1 MSNMKKQIENI
12 YIKRFFY
19 FNLYVIKGKDGDI
32 LIDTGFIC
40 MKKRVKK
47 WLDKFNIKL
56 VILTH
61 AHVDHIWNANYIKEL
76 YGCKIALG
84 KNDLKNLDNS
94 IINSKPSNKKFNWW
108 CKLMNYGM
116 RKFRAKEFGIDML
129 LGDKQIINKYG
140 LNLKIINLPGHTK
153 GSIGVLY
160 NGYLFAGDALVN
172 RRRKVE
178 IAYQNQNNKNALKTY
193 KKIKSLNPKLIF
205 LGHDK
210 YVTSD
215 KLKI

>member
-1 MSNMKKQIENI
+1 
-12 YIKRFFY
+12 
-19 FNLYVIKGKDGDI
+19 
-32 LIDTGFIC
+32 
-40 MKKRVKK
+40 
-47 WLDKFNIKL
+47 
-56 VILTH
+56 
-61 AHVDHIWNANYIKEL
+61 
-76 YGCKIALG
+76 
-84 KNDLKNLDNS
+84 
-94 IINSKPSNKKFNWW
+94 
-108 CKLMNYGM
+108 MNYGM

-193 KKIKSLNPKLIF
+193 RKIKSLNPKLIF

-210 YVTSD
+210 YITSD